1 MGILS
6 YRLCAS
12 IESSRVVTAFRCTRS
27 LSLPNVVVLKP
38 SRSSRQAPQ
47 AQPEFKLTHI
57 DLDRCSTSLPSP
69 PPPSLQPPPFATLNS
84 GFTYEIIV
92 VDDGS
97 RDRTCAVVQSYVKK
111 YGTDTVR
118 LLKLFR
124 NHGKGGAVR
133 KGMLRARGQF
143 MLMVDADGA
152 TQFSDMDRLLEEL
165 QGCHAAS
172 GDCIVVGSRA
182 HMMKEASAKRKWYV
196 VVGKREGQ
204 TR

>member
-1 MGILS
+1 M
-6 YRLCAS
+6 
-12 IESSRVVTAFRCTRS
+12 EFTPSSSGPAGVQAHTHRRPALLFH
-27 LSLPNVVVLKP
+27 LPPLLP
-38 SRSSRQAPQ
+38 
-47 AQPEFKLTHI
+47 
-57 DLDRCSTSLPSP
+57 PSP
-69 PPPSLQPPPFATLNS
+69 PPPPFATLNS

>member
-1 MGILS
+1 
-6 YRLCAS
+6 LCP
-12 IESSRVVTAFRCTRS
+12 IGVVAKCR
-27 LSLPNVVVLKP
+27 N
-38 SRSSRQAPQ
+38 PQ
-47 AQPEFKLTHI
+47 GPAGFHAKLTHI
-57 DLDRCSTSLPSP
+57 DLYFCSSLASSP
-69 PPPSLQPPPFATLNS
+69 PHPITHPHPPFTTLS

-196 VVGKREGQ
+196 VVVKRGANKMSDH
-204 TR
+204 TAADLDD